1 MKKLIKFI
9 ILPMMFLMFL
19 TPVVY
24 GAKDVQFGEEVQTKT
39 SSTDEMNSEGI
50 SINASD
56 VPNIIKNITKYFYNA
71 FLIVSVGFILLSAFY
86 FLKGGD
92 NPADIKKAK
101 SQLVYAVIGI
111 AIAII
116 SFGIDKLIGS
126 IIRAG
131 SR

>member
-1 MKKLIKFI
+1 MKKLIKLI

-24 GAKDVQFGEEVQTKT
+24 GAKDVQFGEEVKTET
-39 SSTDEMNSEGI
+39 SSNQTTGDEI

-116 SFGIDKLIGS
+116 SFGIDKLIES

>member
-1 MKKLIKFI
+1 
-9 ILPMMFLMFL
+9 MMFLMFL
-19 TPVVY
+19 TPVAY
-24 GAKDVQFGEEVQTKT
+24 GAKDVQFGEEVKTET
-39 SSTDEMNSEGI
+39 SSNQTTGDEI